1 MKQLLF
7 IFRKYHVL
15 LVGLLLSTTIHA
27 QDVEVNGIC
36 YNVDLESMQATVVAG
51 DYAFKDINIPEQ
63 FTYGGRVFTVTT
75 IGEKA
80 FYCDNPQTAS
90 NSPAFATCIIIPHSV
105 KKIENHAFAGTK
117 YLKKFALPNSID
129 YIDAINSFTASDSII
144 IEDGVTDLEIPY
156 HKNFKMGKFWT
167 TYLYIGRDI
176 ISKFYGAV
184 TWDYT
189 FWGLAGCHDIET
201 IEYGDN
207 VSKPLSLTYDAG
219 SNFIYGMNNLKTVIF
234 GKNIEGMFEGR
245 NVPSL
250 TTIVSHNS
258 VPRGYSDT
266 SSGLFTNSQYL
277 NIKIKVPKGSK
288 EKYLNTEGW
297 KKFLNIEEFDDTHIG
312 PIVNPEVSTDDCLTV
327 NNVTSCKGKTI
338 SISINLINKTA
349 NLTAYQFDLTLP
361 TGILL
366 ATNDK
371 GKYQITKTDRYEDDS
386 QSLNVSLVGGNT
398 YRIVSFS
405 LSNDKISGT
414 SGAILNAVLA
424 VGENVETG
432 IYDAK
437 MSNIVFTKTDGEQ
450 LKMNDA
456 EFKIVITNVIEGDA
470 NGDGEVNVAD
480 IVEVVN
486 YILGKPSAKF
496 VHIAADFNGDGEVN
510 VTDIVKIVSIIMSLD
525 SKNAQ

>member
-1 MKQLLF
+1 M
-7 IFRKYHVL
+7 
-15 LVGLLLSTTIHA
+15 
-27 QDVEVNGIC
+27 
-36 YNVDLESMQATVVAG
+36 
-51 DYAFKDINIPEQ
+51 
-63 FTYGGRVFTVTT
+63 
-75 IGEKA
+75 
-80 FYCDNPQTAS
+80 
-90 NSPAFATCIIIPHSV
+90 
-105 KKIENHAFAGTK
+105 
-117 YLKKFALPNSID
+117 
-129 YIDAINSFTASDSII
+129 
-144 IEDGVTDLEIPY
+144 
-156 HKNFKMGKFWT
+156 
-167 TYLYIGRDI
+167 
-176 ISKFYGAV
+176 
-184 TWDYT
+184 
-189 FWGLAGCHDIET
+189 
-201 IEYGDN
+201 
-207 VSKPLSLTYDAG
+207 
-219 SNFIYGMNNLKTVIF
+219 
-234 GKNIEGMFEGR
+234 
-245 NVPSL
+245 
-250 TTIVSHNS
+250 
-258 VPRGYSDT
+258 
-266 SSGLFTNSQYL
+266 

>member
-90 NSPAFATCIIIPHSV
+90 NSPAFATSIIIPHSV

-371 GKYQITKTDRYEDDS
+371 GKYHLHSNDSDPLEDTYYAYNVNTYNPNEFKCDCTIYSYDSSTQVWKDNYYENDYFFPVFALMGFPYRDFHYDRFTYNKDEHKYTCPIAVMTEGDS
-386 QSLNVSLVGGNT
+386 QTEIRDITLMFENNVLIYSELT
-398 YRIVSFS
+398 IVVVPGE
-405 LSNDKISGT
+405 DPEHPEGT
-414 SGAILNAVLA
+414 MAY
-424 VGENVETG
+424 T
-432 IYDAK
+432 
-437 MSNIVFTKTDGEQ
+437 
-450 LKMNDA
+450 
-456 EFKIVITNVIEGDA
+456 TN
-470 NGDGEVNVAD
+470 
-480 IVEVVN
+480 
-486 YILGKPSAKF
+486 F
-496 VHIAADFNGDGEVN
+496 
-510 VTDIVKIVSIIMSLD
+510 TDIGTTTVTFPT
-525 SKNAQ
+525 NN